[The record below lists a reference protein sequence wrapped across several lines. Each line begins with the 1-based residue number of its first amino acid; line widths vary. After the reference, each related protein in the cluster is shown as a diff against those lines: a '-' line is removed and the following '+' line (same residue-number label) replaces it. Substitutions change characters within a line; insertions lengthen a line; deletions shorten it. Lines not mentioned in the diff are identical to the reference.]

1 MVSKKSLAIW
11 SNYNFFLVSFSKHNN
26 EEVSSMLKGFFE
38 ELVDL
43 IEGLF
48 FKIEEG
54 VKLPQTWKNHTSA
67 TIGER
72 QPLVLRF

>member
-1 MVSKKSLAIW
+1 MVSKKKSLAIW

-26 EEVSSMLKGFFE
+26 EVSSILKGFFE
-38 ELVDL
+38 ELADL

-54 VKLPQTWKNHTSA
+54 VKLPQT
-67 TIGER
+67 
-72 QPLVLRF
+72 